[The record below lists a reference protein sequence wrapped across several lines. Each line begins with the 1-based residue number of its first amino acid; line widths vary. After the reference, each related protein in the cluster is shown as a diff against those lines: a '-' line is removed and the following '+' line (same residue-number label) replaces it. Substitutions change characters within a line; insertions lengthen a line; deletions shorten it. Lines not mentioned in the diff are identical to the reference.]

1 MDNEEVEVNGRTLAE
16 GIYLENTIKICEKCF
31 TNINAFHRTF
41 HNLSW
46 FCGLREDELNR
57 LTQHLDEMKDILL
70 KYYNDINQMK
80 EKNTEEV

>member
-1 MDNEEVEVNGRTLAE
+1 MDKEEVEVNGRTLAE

-41 HNLSW
+41 RNLSW

-80 EKNTEEV
+80 EKNNG

>member
-31 TNINAFHRTF
+31 MNINAFHRTF
-41 HNLSW
+41 RNLSW
-46 FCGLREDELNR
+46 FCG

-70 KYYNDINQMK
+70 EYYNDMNQMK
-80 EKNTEEV
+80 EKNNG